1 MSTSDQGI
9 DAKTLSASE
18 LKKNEQRIN
27 RLQEELARAR
37 AAQEKSL
44 KKIDDRRKVL
54 VGAFVLD
61 QLQSIESA
69 AAFKVGSKSL
79 DEWLTRPT
87 ERALFGLAPLPKGND
102 Q

>member
-1 MSTSDQGI
+1 MSTTDQYN

-18 LKKNEQRIN
+18 LKKNQQRIY

-37 AAQEKSL
+37 ADQEKSL

-54 VGAFVLD
+54 MGAFVLD
-61 QLQSIESA
+61 QISIESA